1 MGRGVSQIRPRPLRR
16 VGASQPSSGPPPA
29 VPLRTAGGWGGLAV
43 LRQRPPAR
51 PAAPLVPH
59 PSPWQRPARPQA
71 FAPVS
76 RCTTVP
82 SRSPPQRLQRCKR
95 FCINLCK
102 QRSSRLNPLFKQQSP
117 PSSPSSAGCP
127 SPATRPVCALRR
139 GPAAGRAGWP
149 LAGRSTGWG
158 DAGGLRSP
166 GGAFPTGLWQNS
178 V

>member
-1 MGRGVSQIRPRPLRR
+1 MPSKAEERWKRLLALLSRPPEVPPRTTRGV
-16 VGASQPSSGPPPA
+16 
-29 VPLRTAGGWGGLAV
+29 GGEAV
-43 LRQRPPAR
+43 LRPVRTPSASR
-51 PAAPLVPH
+51 CSLGAAPLALAASCTPTSFCTSFSLH
-59 PSPWQRPARPQA
+59 DSAQQEPSA
-71 FAPVS
+71 
-76 RCTTVP
+76 
-82 SRSPPQRLQRCKR
+82 
-95 FCINLCK
+95 CINLCK

-127 SPATRPVCALRR
+127 SAATRPVCALRR